1 MSNDLRIGDDA
12 RGRCGWVGD
21 DAEYRRYHDEEW
33 GVPLHGDRA
42 LFEKL
47 SLEGFQAGLSWITI
61 LRRRPTF
68 RAAFR
73 DFDIDT
79 VAAFDDADIERLM
92 ADPGIIRNRAKVE
105 ATISNARIT
114 RDLTSADPGALDRL
128 IWSHRPDPHGRPR
141 PAALSEVP
149 AITAEATTLSRS
161 LKKVGYRF
169 VGPTTMYALMQS
181 AGLVDDHVVGCWRA
195 REA

>member
-1 MSNDLRIGDDA
+1 
-12 RGRCGWVGD
+12 VGD

-73 DFDIDT
+73 DFDVDT
-79 VAAFDDADIERLM
+79 VAAFDEADIERLM
-92 ADPGIIRNRAKVE
+92 GDPGIIRNRAKVE
-105 ATISNARIT
+105 ATISNAKIT
-114 RDLTSADPGALDRL
+114 RELTAGDPGALDRL
-128 IWSHRPDPHGRPR
+128 IWSHRPDHANRRR
-141 PAALSEVP
+141 PATLSDVPAVTPEATALSR
-149 AITAEATTLSRS
+149 A

-195 REA
+195 DAA